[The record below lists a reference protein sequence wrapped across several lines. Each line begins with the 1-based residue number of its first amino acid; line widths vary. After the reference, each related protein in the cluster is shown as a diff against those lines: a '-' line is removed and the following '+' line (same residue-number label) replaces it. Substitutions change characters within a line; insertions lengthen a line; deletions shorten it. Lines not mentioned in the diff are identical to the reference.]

1 MENVSS
7 APMWNTEF
15 SFIPFS
21 SAKENTPG
29 DGKPMSAWP
38 TSTNFTVAVPSDGPG
53 CISVSTPLEIAHLLA
68 DPVGIVVQH
77 LERAARA
84 RSR

>member
-1 MENVSS
+1 MVLPSRVFRSLVPSTLAEGEAERVER
-7 APMWNTEF
+7 AQWKADF
-15 SFIPFS
+15 SFMPFS

-53 CISVSTPLEIAHLLA
+53 CMSVSTP
-68 DPVGIVVQH
+68 
-77 LERAARA
+77 
-84 RSR
+84 RSAK